1 MADERKLKLS
11 PPWISYY
18 RRVKALFGN
27 DPQVDIRELTEGE
40 NGQHNYIMVVND
52 EKKHLLSKRS

>member
-11 PPWISYY
+11 PPWTSYY

-27 DPQVDIRELTEGE
+27 YPQVDVRELTEGE
-40 NGQHNYIMVVND
+40 NGQHN
-52 EKKHLLSKRS
+52 